1 MRRILLMMWKMF
13 FTWPIY
19 TFRIWQASRTESLVY
34 EEGFKRIKSAVLKAT
49 KAGRVTIDI
58 KGQENIPQKQGFIYY
73 PNHQGLFDVLV
84 FLQASPYPF
93 AFVMKKEV
101 ENRMFV
107 RQVAGALG
115 SLSIDREDLKQSLE
129 VINSMAEK
137 VQAGKNFIIFA
148 EGTRNRN
155 KNIPGEFKA
164 GSFKAAVRSKCP
176 IIPCALIN
184 SFVPFDEKHIRP
196 VTVNVEFLKPI
207 VYEEYKEMT
216 TVAIAKEVKQ
226 RIVKCILSYEEK
238 AANNGE

>member
-1 MRRILLMMWKMF
+1 MF

-19 TFRIWQASRTESLVY
+19 TFRIWQASRKESLVY
-34 EEGFKRIKSAVLKAT
+34 EEGFRRIKHAVLKAT
-49 KAGRVTIDI
+49 KAGRVTIEV
-58 KGQENIPQKQGFIYY
+58 KGEENIPKEQGFIYY

-101 ENRMFV
+101 EKLIFV
-107 RQVAGALG
+107 KQVAGALG

-129 VINSMAEK
+129 VINRMSEK
-137 VQAGKNFIIFA
+137 VQAGRNFIIFA

-164 GSFKAAVRSKCP
+164 GSFKAAVKSKCP
-176 IIPCALIN
+176 IVPCALIN
-184 SFVPFDEKHIRP
+184 SFVPFDEKHVRP

-207 VYEEYKEMT
+207 FYDEYSEMT
-216 TVAIAKEVKQ
+216 TVAIAKEVKR
-226 RIVKCILSYEEK
+226 RIVKCILKYEEK
-238 AANNGE
+238 DIPNGNKNN